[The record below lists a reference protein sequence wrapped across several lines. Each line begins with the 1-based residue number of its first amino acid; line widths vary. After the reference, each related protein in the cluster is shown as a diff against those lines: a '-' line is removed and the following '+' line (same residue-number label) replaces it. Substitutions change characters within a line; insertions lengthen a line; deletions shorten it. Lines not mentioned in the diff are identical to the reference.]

1 MHWTVKNISTFSLC
15 AADEIPLLGHEPG
28 VTNKLSNAFQINK
41 LLKILHTLTI
51 TSFFPSIF
59 TVFFP
64 IRFMF
69 YSTSQYMLTYLAFNS
84 STTFDEIK
92 ARIFHLNLK
101 IKNLFW
107 IIVLLIRILSLSLP
121 ISPAHWVSVHICL
134 NIKLHFQAVFLLL
147 PFSFKNVFTY
157 LFIHLVLFGQSKRQR
172 LKKCLFRLRIR
183 LRLHT
188 VFCIKWNASNKNVQC
203 TEMQD

>member
-1 MHWTVKNISTFSLC
+1 MLSKLINFSKFC
-15 AADEIPLLGHEPG
+15 I
-28 VTNKLSNAFQINK
+28 LSQ
-41 LLKILHTLTI
+41 LHH
-51 TSFFPSIF
+51 FFRPSSL
-59 TVFFP
+59 FFP
-64 IRFMF
+64 IYFMF

-92 ARIFHLNLK
+92 VRIFHLNLK

-107 IIVLLIRILSLSLP
+107 IIVLLIRILSLFPLP
-121 ISPAHWVSVHICL
+121 RPHWVSVHICL
-134 NIKLHFQAVFLLL
+134 NIKLLFQSVFLLL

-188 VFCIKWNASNKNVQC
+188 VFCIKRNANNKNVQC